1 MMNHPCFGTNS
12 LVAELVSVWRIVDL
26 AKVHQNQSHQPS
38 EWTLVMHRYHFLA
51 TDTDT
56 DTDTFRQKMVNT
68 DSMPIL
74 WYTNITH
81 Q

>member
-1 MMNHPCFGTNS
+1 MPLQSSKIGC
-12 LVAELVSVWRIVDL
+12 ECIL
-26 AKVHQNQSHQPS
+26 AMVQ
-38 EWTLVMHRYHFLA
+38 LVMHRYHFLA

-56 DTDTFRQKMVNT
+56 DTFRQKMADT
-68 DSMPIL
+68 DSMLIL

>member
-1 MMNHPCFGTNS
+1 MVDSSTKQSARLKLSSAYKYVHP
-12 LVAELVSVWRIVDL
+12 
-26 AKVHQNQSHQPS
+26 VHTVRTYVC
-38 EWTLVMHRYHFLA
+38 TLVMHRYHFLA

-56 DTDTFRQKMVNT
+56 DTFRQKMADT
-68 DSMPIL
+68 DSIPIL